1 MDNTTSDE
9 LPKMIR
15 IVEQYIQ
22 DKTGKKVRIV
32 FNDVFN
38 VRRHTQMLA
47 QAYAYVLQKDESQV
61 K

>member
-1 MDNTTSDE
+1 MDNTQSDE

-15 IVEQYIQ
+15 VVEQYIK
-22 DKTGKKVRIV
+22 DKTGKRVNIV
-32 FNDVFN
+32 FNDIFN

-47 QAYAYVLQKDESQV
+47 QAYSYVLQKDESQV

>member
-1 MDNTTSDE
+1 MDNTQSDE

-15 IVEQYIQ
+15 VVEQYIQ
-22 DKTGKKVRIV
+22 DSTGKKVRIV

-47 QAYAYVLQKDESQV
+47 QAYAYVLQKDEQKV

>member
-15 IVEQYIQ
+15 VVEQYIK
-22 DKTGKKVRIV
+22 DKTGRKVQIV
-32 FNDVFN
+32 FNDLFN

-47 QAYAYVLQKDESQV
+47 QAYAYVLQKNESNV
-61 K
+61 

>member
-15 IVEQYIQ
+15 VVEQYIQ

-32 FNDVFN
+32 FNDLFN

-47 QAYAYVLQKDESQV
+47 QAYAYVLQKDESKV

>member
-15 IVEQYIQ
+15 VVEQYIQ

-47 QAYAYVLQKDESQV
+47 QAYAYVLQKQEKNV
-61 K
+61 

>member
-9 LPKMIR
+9 LPKMIMV
-15 IVEQYIQ
+15 VEQYIQ
-22 DKTGKKVRIV
+22 DNTGKKVRIV

-47 QAYAYVLQKDESQV
+47 QAYAYVLQKQEKNV
-61 K
+61 

>member
-9 LPKMIR
+9 LPKMKAV
-15 IVEQYIQ
+15 VEQYIK
-22 DKTGKKVRIV
+22 DKTGRKVHIV

-38 VRRHTQMLA
+38 VRRHSQMLA
-47 QAYAYVLQKDESQV
+47 QAYAYVLQKDEQQV

>member
-1 MDNTTSDE
+1 MDNTQSDE
-9 LPKMIR
+9 LPKMISV
-15 IVEQYIQ
+15 VEQYIK
-22 DKTGKKVRIV
+22 DKTGRNVKIV
-32 FNDVFN
+32 FNDLFN